1 MNDQGLLERVRGGFI
16 EMPGLSLTPEQAA
29 RLWGVD
35 PQACGHVI
43 AALLARPFPR
53 RTSQGRLVRAK

>member
-1 MNDQGLLERVRGGFI
+1 MSDQGLLERVRGEFL

-35 PQACGHVI
+35 MQACGQVI
-43 AALLARPFPR
+43 AALLASAFLR
-53 RTSQGRLVRAK
+53 RTSQGRLVRAN